1 VHAALDGADG
11 NRIGD
16 EERLEAG
23 LDREEAAE
31 TLEHRHG

>member
-1 VHAALDGADG
+1 MHAALDGADG

-23 LDREEAAE
+23 LDGEEAGEA
-31 TLEHRHG
+31 LEHHNG